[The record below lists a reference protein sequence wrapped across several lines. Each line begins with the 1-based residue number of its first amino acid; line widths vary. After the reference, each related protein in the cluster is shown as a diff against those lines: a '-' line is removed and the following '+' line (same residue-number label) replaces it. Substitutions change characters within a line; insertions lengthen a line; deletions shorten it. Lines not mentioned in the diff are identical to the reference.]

1 MDRPLPSC
9 PGVHKLENGDI
20 YLIFFLFKHT
30 DIGLEKLHY
39 VERELLDAK
48 KSNQNA
54 ER

>member
-1 MDRPLPSC
+1 M
-9 PGVHKLENGDI
+9 ENGDI

-48 KSNQNA
+48 KSKMLNVRNA
-54 ER
+54 RTLTCGRAFH